1 MFLFKDIGP
10 IMKRARKK
18 NKLTIRDV
26 SEITGLNAD
35 TISDLENQRTN
46 MKIFTLLDHLVHLY
60 KLDRYE
66 NPELALT
73 TFQIFEDLSDEAI
86 AEIVAVVKKDR
97 IRQDAKAFAAQD
109 VID

>member
-66 NPELALT
+66 NPEFALT
-73 TFQIFEDLSDEAI
+73 TFQIFEGLSDEAI